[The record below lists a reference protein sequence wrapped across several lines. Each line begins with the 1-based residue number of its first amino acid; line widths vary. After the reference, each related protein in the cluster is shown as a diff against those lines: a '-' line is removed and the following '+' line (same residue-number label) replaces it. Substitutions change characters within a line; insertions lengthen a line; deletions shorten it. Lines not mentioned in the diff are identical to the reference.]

1 MLIMSNTENII
12 IYDSVK
18 GISLEGDFQGSIITR
33 CKDENDSIIFSDN
46 LKISDS
52 EGIFINNGLR
62 VGFELIFDKKLA
74 FSRKIK
80 AQWYENFDS
89 IEYSILIAEDIMQ
102 VYDEGQFSDA
112 YPYTLNKL
120 NTAALYL
127 DDYEYSINHLE
138 FFREEMLRNPVSL
151 VGNGVILADRVVIDE
166 RIDPVF
172 YDCLIVGRDENGD
185 LLVSFEP
192 YMNVKKTLTDV
203 KYIIILGIEELKL

>member
-1 MLIMSNTENII
+1 MNNTENII
-12 IYDSVK
+12 IFDSLK
-18 GISLEGDFQGSIITR
+18 NINLEGDFQGSIITR
-33 CKDENDSIIFSDN
+33 CKDEYDSIIFSDN
-46 LKISDS
+46 LKISNS

-62 VGFELIFDKKLA
+62 VGFELINDKKLA
-74 FSRKIK
+74 FSRKIE
-80 AQWYENFDS
+80 AQWYEDFKS
-89 IEYSILIAEDIMQ
+89 IEYSILISEDVMQ

-112 YPYTLNKL
+112 FPYTLNKL

-127 DDYEYSINHLE
+127 DDYKYGINHLE

-151 VGNGVILADRVVIDE
+151 VGEGLILADRVVIDE

-192 YMNVKKTLTDV
+192 YMNVKKSLTDV

>member
-1 MLIMSNTENII
+1 MSNTENII

-18 GISLEGDFQGSIITR
+18 GINLEGEFQGSIITR
-33 CKDENDSIIFSDN
+33 CKDEYDSIIFSDN
-46 LKISDS
+46 VKISDS

-62 VGFELIFDKKLA
+62 VGFELIYDKKIA
-74 FSRKIK
+74 FSRKTE
-80 AQWYENFDS
+80 AQWYENFES
-89 IEYSILIAEDIMQ
+89 IEYSILISEDLMQ

-112 YPYTLNKL
+112 FPYTLNKL

-127 DDYEYSINHLE
+127 DDYKYGINHLE

-172 YDCLIVGRDENGD
+172 YDCLIVGRDENEN

-192 YMNVKKTLTDV
+192 YMNVKKSLTDV

>member
-1 MLIMSNTENII
+1 MSNTENII

-18 GISLEGDFQGSIITR
+18 GINLEGEFQGSIITR
-33 CKDENDSIIFSDN
+33 CKDEYDSIIFSDN
-46 LKISDS
+46 VKISDS

-62 VGFELIFDKKLA
+62 VGFELIYDKKIA
-74 FSRKIK
+74 FSRKTE
-80 AQWYENFDS
+80 AQWYENFES
-89 IEYSILIAEDIMQ
+89 IEYSILISEDLMQ

-112 YPYTLNKL
+112 FPYTLNKL

-127 DDYEYSINHLE
+127 DDYKYGINHLE
-138 FFREEMLRNPVSL
+138 FFRGEMLRNPVSL

-172 YDCLIVGRDENGD
+172 YDCLIVGRDENEN

-192 YMNVKKTLTDV
+192 YMNVKKSLTDV

>member
-1 MLIMSNTENII
+1 MSNTENII
-12 IYDSVK
+12 IFDSVK
-18 GISLEGDFQGSIITR
+18 GINLEGDFQGSIITR
-33 CKDENDSIIFSDN
+33 CKDEYDSIIFSDN
-46 LKISDS
+46 LKISNS

-62 VGFELIFDKKLA
+62 VGFELINDKKLA
-74 FSRKIK
+74 FSRKIE
-80 AQWYENFDS
+80 AQWYEDFES
-89 IEYSILIAEDIMQ
+89 IEYSILISEDVMQ

-112 YPYTLNKL
+112 FPYTLNKL

-127 DDYEYSINHLE
+127 DDYEYGINHLE

-151 VGNGVILADRVVIDE
+151 VGDGVILADRVVIDE

-192 YMNVKKTLTDV
+192 YMNVKKSLTDV